1 MQMSCKH
8 CWSVLAVFVI
18 IIMIMIITITINFF
32 INGTTT
38 VSSDERTAIVLNTT
52 ERAYVL
58 KEMRGLL
65 EAIEAV
71 TLGISQDDMK
81 VVSLA
86 S

>member
-1 MQMSCKH
+1 MLECIGRFCHYNHDYDYHYYYK
-8 CWSVLAVFVI
+8 
-18 IIMIMIITITINFF
+18 FF

-58 KEMRGLL
+58 KGMRGLL

>member
-1 MQMSCKH
+1 LLECIGRFCHYNHDYDYHYCYK
-8 CWSVLAVFVI
+8 
-18 IIMIMIITITINFF
+18 FF
-32 INGTTT
+32 INGTIT

-71 TLGISQDDMK
+71 TLEISQADMK

>member
-1 MQMSCKH
+1 MLECIGRFCHYNHDYDYDYHYCYK
-8 CWSVLAVFVI
+8 
-18 IIMIMIITITINFF
+18 FF
-32 INGTTT
+32 INGTIT

-71 TLGISQDDMK
+71 TLGISQADMK

>member
-1 MQMSCKH
+1 MLECIGRFCHYNHDHDYHYYYK
-8 CWSVLAVFVI
+8 
-18 IIMIMIITITINFF
+18 FF
-32 INGTTT
+32 INGTIT

-71 TLGISQDDMK
+71 TLGISHDDMK

>member
-1 MQMSCKH
+1 MLECIGRFCHYNHDYDYDYHYYYK
-8 CWSVLAVFVI
+8 
-18 IIMIMIITITINFF
+18 FF

-38 VSSDERTAIVLNTT
+38 VSSDERTTIVLNTT